1 MVAIINSST
10 SIYYSVMYNERKV
23 SERQAVCLDAGYFP
37 IDADRLTLKQ
47 KISRFRKLSWL
58 NQRARATMI
67 NITLNFSPGESLSKN
82 LLKEIAEEYLKK
94 IGFAEQ
100 PYLLYQHFDAGH
112 PHVHVRP

>member
-23 SERQAVCLDAGYFP
+23 GDEQALCIDAGYFP

-47 KISRFRKLSWL
+47 KLARFRKLSKL
-58 NQRARATMI
+58 NQRAKATMI
-67 NITLNFSPGESLSKN
+67 NITLNFPPGENPSRD
-82 LLKEIAEEYLKK
+82 LLKEITEDYLRK